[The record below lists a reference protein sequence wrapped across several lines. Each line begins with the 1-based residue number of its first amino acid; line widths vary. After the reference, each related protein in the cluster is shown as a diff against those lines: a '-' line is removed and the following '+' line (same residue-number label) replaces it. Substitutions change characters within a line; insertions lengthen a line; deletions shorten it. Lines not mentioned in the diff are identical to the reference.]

1 MGASTAEVVKKKKET
16 MNSKTGYLKIHRG
29 EKRMKLNEGRLQDIE
44 NYLKGANLKIIEVQ
58 EGAGHEQRIESLT
71 KR

>member
-1 MGASTAEVVKKKKET
+1 
-16 MNSKTGYLKIHRG
+16 
-29 EKRMKLNEGRLQDIE
+29 MKLNEGRLQDIE

>member
-1 MGASTAEVVKKKKET
+1 MTECW
-16 MNSKTGYLKIHRG
+16 KIHRG